1 MNTVRKPDEKRGGIA
16 FIFLII
22 IGLVIGFLI
31 KRVHVG
37 LLIGLALGL
46 LASGILR
53 KR

>member
-1 MNTVRKPDEKRGGIA
+1 MAQKPDQKRGNIA
-16 FIFLII
+16 FVFLIVV
-22 IGLVIGFLI
+22 GLVIGFLI